1 MSYSPPLQVT
11 GCLGT
16 RRGDADRGPQV
27 RMREAE
33 AKMRLLQDGELAW
46 VEGPRRKELATV
58 VVDEAIPRGEVVV
71 RDIAGLSVSEVVR
84 VVKPDLDR
92 PSLLDQV

>member
-11 GCLGT
+11 GAFGS

-27 RMREAE
+27 RMRAAE

-71 RDIAGLSVSEVVR
+71 RDIAGLSVTEIVR
-84 VVKPDLDR
+84 VIKPDLDR
-92 PSLLDQV
+92 PGPFDHA